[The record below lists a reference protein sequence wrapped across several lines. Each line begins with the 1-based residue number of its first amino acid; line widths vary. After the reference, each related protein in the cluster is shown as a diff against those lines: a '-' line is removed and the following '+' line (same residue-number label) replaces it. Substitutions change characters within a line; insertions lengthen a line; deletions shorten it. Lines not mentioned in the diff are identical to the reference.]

1 MIERN
6 DYLHLW
12 HKLAADKSMVF
23 MTGPRQSG
31 KTTLSEQIQ
40 KRFKNS
46 VYSNWDIID
55 HKRKITQNPTFFQEM
70 NRVDDSTPLVIFDEI
85 HKYKNW
91 KNYLKGLY
99 DEFADEYKFLV
110 TGSGRLDVFRKGGDS
125 LAGRYFMFHLF
136 PFTISELT
144 KKKDTVIPKK
154 SADWLNGVVPGNGNE
169 KESASTWEILFNLG
183 GFPEPFLKG
192 SDDFYNLWTQT
203 YIQQVIREEVRN
215 FSDVKNIDTI
225 ELLYSILPS
234 KVGSPFSIN
243 SVAQNLQVS
252 FDSVKSWLSLL
263 EKVFM
268 VFKIP
273 PWTAKISRAILKEKK
288 WYLYNYAEIPD
299 KGIRFENMVAIE
311 LNRLIF
317 YWNELGAGRFSL
329 HYIQDKDKSEVDF
342 LVAEKNQPLLLIEA
356 KASQETPSKNLYHFQ
371 QVLDVP
377 AVQLV
382 NKERIYKKI
391 KNGSN
396 YIYIVSAHRWLSGF

>member
-1 MIERN
+1 MIERY
-6 DYLHLW
+6 DYLKLW
-12 HKLAADKSMVF
+12 QKLSANKSMVF
-23 MTGPRQSG
+23 MTGPRQAG

-46 VYSNWDIID
+46 LYFNWDIIA
-55 HKRKITQNPTFFQEM
+55 HKKKIIQNPTFFQEEI
-70 NRVDDSTPLVIFDEI
+70 NRVDESTPLVIFDEI

-99 DEFADEYKFLV
+99 DEFAGEYEFLV

-136 PFTISELT
+136 PFTLSELI
-144 KKKDTVIPKK
+144 KKEEKVIPKN
-154 SADWLNGVVPGNGNE
+154 SSDWLKGIDPTND
-169 KESASTWEILFNLG
+169 KESASIWEILFKVG
-183 GFPEPFLKG
+183 GFPEPFVKG
-192 SDDFYNLWTQT
+192 SDDFYNLWTQS
-203 YIQQVIREEVRN
+203 YINQVIREEIRN
-215 FSDVKNIDTI
+215 FSDVKNIDSI

-268 VFKIP
+268 VFKVP

-299 KGIRFENMVAIE
+299 EGVRFENMLAIE
-311 LNRLIF
+311 LKRLIF
-317 YWNELGAGRFSL
+317 FWNELGAGRFSL
-329 HYIQDKDKSEVDF
+329 HYIRNKEKLEVDF
-342 LVAEKNQPLLLIEA
+342 LVTENNQPFLLIEA
-356 KASQETPSKNLYHFQ
+356 KASLDTPSRNLYYFQ
-371 QVLDVP
+371 QILDVP

-382 NKERIYKKI
+382 NKEGIYKKI
-391 KNGSN
+391 KNGNN
-396 YIYIVSAHRWLSGF
+396 YISIVTAHRWLSAI